1 MLPNP
6 QPMKG
11 GVTILILP
19 PSTSYHWEKHQSF
32 KTMKAWGQG
41 GRVRALLLPGTY
53 FVIAAPNWYTS
64 WSWKAGSCNRDHYIQ
79 REKHTSGIPLCAYT
93 ASSHHDFLPSAR
105 VCAPHPRQA
114 HLTSDQQSDFSFL
127 AFRFI
132 LHCSPQ
138 RYPNW
143 AGNSTPAT
151 NLLLT
156 TAMSWCSIRRFIRWL
171 RKKIPCWMH
180 SNSYPSSSKACLFSS
195 HTSPPTLSAS
205 WDLGHFSDAIS
216 L

>member
-19 PSTSYHWEKHQSF
+19 PNTSYHWEKHQSF
-32 KTMKAWGQG
+32 KTMKAWDQG
-41 GRVRALLLPGTY
+41 GRFRALLLPDTLLHQTGTLHG
-53 FVIAAPNWYTS
+53 
-64 WSWKAGSCNRDHYIQ
+64 AGRQDPAIGTLIYS
-79 REKHTSGIPLCAYT
+79 EKNTSGIPFCAYT
-93 ASSHHDFLPSAR
+93 ASSHHHDFLPSAR

-143 AGNSTPAT
+143 AGNSAPAT

-156 TAMSWCSIRRFIRWL
+156 TAMSWCSTRRFIRWR

-180 SNSYPSSSKACLFSS
+180 SSSYPSSSKACLFSS
-195 HTSPPTLSAS
+195 RTSPPTLSAS